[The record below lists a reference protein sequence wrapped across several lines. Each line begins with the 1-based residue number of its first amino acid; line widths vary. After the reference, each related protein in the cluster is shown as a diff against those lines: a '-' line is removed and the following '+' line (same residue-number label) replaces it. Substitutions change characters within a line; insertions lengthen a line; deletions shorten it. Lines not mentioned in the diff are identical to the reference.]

1 VLTLEVDRLAK
12 RFGSRV
18 IFRDLQAVVRQ
29 GEILVVTGP
38 NGSGKST
45 FLGVL
50 AGLVRPSRGQ
60 VRWLAGGKALGPE
73 FRRRELG
80 WVAPDLT
87 LYHELTARENL
98 RFFARVRALS
108 VADREMES
116 LLARVGLG
124 SRADDRVGTFSSGM
138 RQRLKYAFALM
149 GSPRALLLD
158 EPTANLDREGVQMV
172 DAVIRE
178 YREGRV
184 VVLATN
190 EPRETEYGDR
200 CLRLGG

>member
-1 VLTLEVDRLAK
+1 MLTLQVDRLAK
-12 RFGSRV
+12 RFGERV
-18 IFRDLQAVVRQ
+18 IFRDLQVSVRQ

-50 AGLVRPSRGQ
+50 AGLIRPSRGQ
-60 VRWLAGGKALGPE
+60 VRWLDADQELGSE
-73 FRRRELG
+73 FRRRALG

-87 LYHELTARENL
+87 LYHELTAHENL

-108 VADREMES
+108 TSDEQMTT
-116 LLARVGLG
+116 LLQRVGLDG
-124 SRADDRVGTFSSGM
+124 RGDDCVGTYSSGM

-158 EPTANLDREGVQMV
+158 EPTANLDREGVAMV

>member
-1 VLTLEVDRLAK
+1 VLTLQVDRLAK
-12 RFGSRV
+12 RFGNRV
-18 IFRDLQAVVRQ
+18 IFRDLQVAVRE
-29 GEILVVTGP
+29 GESLVVTGP

-50 AGLVRPSRGQ
+50 AGLVRPSRGSA
-60 VRWLAGGKALGPE
+60 RWLEAGKDLGPE
-73 FRRRELG
+73 FRRRALG

-87 LYHELTARENL
+87 LYQELTARENL
-98 RFFARVRALS
+98 QFFARVRALS
-108 VADREMES
+108 AGEAEMAA

-124 SRADDRVGTFSSGM
+124 ERGNDRVATYSSGM

-149 GSPRALLLD
+149 GGPRALLLD
-158 EPTANLDREGVQMV
+158 EPTANLDSEGVQMV

-178 YREGRV
+178 YRESRV
-184 VVLATN
+184 VVIATN

>member
-1 VLTLEVDRLAK
+1 VLTLQVDRLAK
-12 RFGSRV
+12 RFGNRV
-18 IFRDLQAVVRQ
+18 IFRDVEVGVSQ

-45 FLGVL
+45 FLGVV

-60 VRWLAGGKALGPE
+60 ARWLEAGAELGSE
-73 FRRRELG
+73 FRRRALG

-87 LYHELTARENL
+87 LYHELSARENL
-98 RFFARVRALS
+98 RFFARVRALH
-108 VADREMES
+108 VPEEEMTA
-116 LLARVGLG
+116 LLDRVGLG
-124 SRADDRVGTFSSGM
+124 GRGDDRVGTYSSGM

-149 GSPRALLLD
+149 GNPRALLLD
-158 EPTANLDREGVQMV
+158 EPTANLDVQGVAMV
-172 DAVIRE
+172 DAVIRD

-190 EPRETEYGDR
+190 EPRETEYGNR